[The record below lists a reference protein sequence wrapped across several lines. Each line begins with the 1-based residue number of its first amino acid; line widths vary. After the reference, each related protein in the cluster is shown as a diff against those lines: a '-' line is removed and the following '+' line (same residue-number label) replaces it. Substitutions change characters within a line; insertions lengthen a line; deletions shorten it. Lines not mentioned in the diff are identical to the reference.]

1 MKERFLVTSFIEALD
16 APLHP
21 SMRAYRD
28 GNPQVGMVM
37 VFRCAKTEVETV
49 RAAFGRL
56 GRTSIAG
63 PDYPARSPPRH
74 AGRR

>member
-1 MKERFLVTSFIEALD
+1 MKEHSLVTSFIEALD

-21 SMRAYRD
+21 SIRAYRD
-28 GNPQVGMVM
+28 DHPRVGMVM
-37 VFRCAKTEVETV
+37 VFRRAKTEGETV
-49 RAAFGRL
+49 RAAFGGL
-56 GRTSIAG
+56 GRTRMAG